1 MFKVSKQKNVHVLV
15 QKDLVLNHP
24 GPTLPDWDDAQA
36 EARGLISFYPKLDKG
51 SDRA

>member
-1 MFKVSKQKNVHVLV
+1 MLTVSKQKNYHVLE
-15 QKDLVLNHP
+15 QKYLVPNHP

-36 EARGLISFYPKLDKG
+36 EARGLITFYQKLDKG